1 MKIILFCL
9 SRGVTTGGR
18 GKVSPTFFQKLEK
31 TVIALTV
38 VILGYISQLKYGF
51 KNFQEKKTQIFSLW
65 SLSFMHGR
73 SNVYR
78 SALIPRKYSC
88 PEKLGLRACL
98 DIGNN
103 KIKSSTEATLVGI

>member
-1 MKIILFCL
+1 
-9 SRGVTTGGR
+9 
-18 GKVSPTFFQKLEK
+18 
-31 TVIALTV
+31 
-38 VILGYISQLKYGF
+38 
-51 KNFQEKKTQIFSLW
+51 
-65 SLSFMHGR
+65 MHGR

>member
-31 TVIALTV
+31 SVIALTV

-51 KNFQEKKTQIFSLW
+51 KNFQEKKTQFFPCGAF
-65 SLSFMHGR
+65 LSCMVDQMFIEVPWFQE
-73 SNVYR
+73 NTP
-78 SALIPRKYSC
+78 ALKNSGYV
-88 PEKLGLRACL
+88 LA
-98 DIGNN
+98 
-103 KIKSSTEATLVGI
+103 